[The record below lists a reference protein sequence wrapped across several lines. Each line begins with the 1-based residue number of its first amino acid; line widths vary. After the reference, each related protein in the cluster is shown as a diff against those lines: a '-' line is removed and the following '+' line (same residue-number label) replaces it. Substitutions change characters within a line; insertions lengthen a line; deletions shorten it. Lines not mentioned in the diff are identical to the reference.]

1 MSLVL
6 RPFGADD
13 ESVARQAHDELA
25 REGFE
30 FLLGFDATRPWA
42 EYLQTIDGLVTA
54 HHLPADRVAGTL
66 LAADVDGAIVG
77 RVSVRF
83 SLNEFLLARGGHI
96 GYAVRPACRR
106 RGYAGEMLRGGLDIA
121 RSRGIEPVLVTCDDM
136 NEASTAVIERAG
148 GRLESLFVDDDGT
161 NIRRYWISR
170 DT

>member
-1 MSLVL
+1 MRVIL

-13 ESVARQAHDELA
+13 EVVARQAHEELA
-25 REGFE
+25 REGVE

-42 EYLQTIDGLVTA
+42 DFLRTLDDLEA
-54 HHLPADRVAGTL
+54 SRHLSADRVAGTL
-66 LAADVDGAIVG
+66 LAADVDGEVVG

-96 GYAVRPACRR
+96 GYAVRPAYRR

-121 RSRGIEPVLVTCDDM
+121 RARGIEPVLLTCDDT
-136 NEASTAVIERAG
+136 NDASAAVIERAG

-161 NIRRYWISR
+161 TIRRYWISR